1 MVVRLRAVFCLI
13 FPNVFFS
20 RCATVAAW
28 NGLVVVWCAF
38 GWWKNMLLEDGRI
51 CLGWWKNMV
60 WCDLGAFNCCVVEWK
75 NMLVGGGKNMV
86 CCWVVEWKNM
96 PLNGRTCSGWKKML
110 LVVEEEAHFGY
121 KIVFNAKWWML
132 DQNMD
137 HNFYGASSEIADHQF
152 EPAPVIDTNDSEFK
166 TPPMAPLQQGLQQD
180 ITTRRNRP
188 KYLYEGALYVYHG
201 MSSKKDAKYW
211 RCEFFNAR
219 DIKCRGRLHTDLND
233 VVIRQIGD
241 HVCNHNAAR
250 VEAQRILS
258 GIKRRAMVTTEKPL
272 QIRNQTLQNTP
283 MAVVAA
289 MPSKE
294 ATKRMI
300 KRARRG
306 IDMNTLLN
314 PHACPIFKQDNGD
327 HYMPGNMV
335 YTEIDGQRVESFEHI
350 PSDFSKGDG
359 IEEKW
364 PRVGGTYGGGGTPQM
379 GSSTNPHGT
388 IGGVDGYPNNRQET
402 KTGAGRPRKKV
413 KQEYLL
419 PPPQPIAILDRTL
432 PHVFVNRKTNEFSF
446 SCNIA
451 GYTPEELQ
459 VELVGAELVISGAHK
474 QQTIN
479 QSFTASF
486 SRRIL
491 LPEGVHKET
500 IQCSVDDK
508 GLLNVSGQLM
518 HVGKPKTIQQEYNS
532 KCNDSNYKINNNYRS
547 SIYTK
552 NNS

>member
-1 MVVRLRAVFCLI
+1 M
-13 FPNVFFS
+13 
-20 RCATVAAW
+20 
-28 NGLVVVWCAF
+28 
-38 GWWKNMLLEDGRI
+38 
-51 CLGWWKNMV
+51 
-60 WCDLGAFNCCVVEWK
+60 
-75 NMLVGGGKNMV
+75 
-86 CCWVVEWKNM
+86 
-96 PLNGRTCSGWKKML
+96 
-110 LVVEEEAHFGY
+110 
-121 KIVFNAKWWML
+121 
-132 DQNMD
+132 
-137 HNFYGASSEIADHQF
+137 SEIADHQF
-152 EPAPVIDTNDSEFK
+152 DPAPVIDTNDSEFK
-166 TPPMAPLQQGLQQD
+166 TPPMASLQQGLQQD

-283 MAVVAA
+283 MAVIAA

-327 HYMPGNMV
+327 HYLPGNMV

-350 PSDFSKGDG
+350 PSDFSKSDG
-359 IEEKW
+359 VEEKW

-508 GLLNVSGQLM
+508 GLLNVIGQLM
-518 HVGKPKTIQQEYNS
+518 HVGKPKTIQQEIQQQMQRQQLQDQQQLQEQHLQEEQQLEQQQQQPS
-532 KCNDSNYKINNNYRS
+532 AS
-547 SIYTK
+547 SAVTGEIDVV
-552 NNS
+552 

>member
-1 MVVRLRAVFCLI
+1 MVEEH
-13 FPNVFFS
+13 
-20 RCATVAAW
+20 
-28 NGLVVVWCAF
+28 AF
-38 GWWKNMLLEDGRI
+38 GGWKNMPWIVEEYGVVFGGFQLLCGGMEEYAV
-51 CLGWWKNMV
+51 N
-60 WCDLGAFNCCVVEWK
+60 
-75 NMLVGGGKNMV
+75 GGKNMV
-86 CCWVVEWKNM
+86 CCWMVEWKNM

-110 LVVEEEAHFGY
+110 LVVGEEAHFGY

-152 EPAPVIDTNDSEFK
+152 DPAPVIDTNDSEFK
-166 TPPMAPLQQGLQQD
+166 TPPMASLQQGLQQD

-201 MSSKKDAKYW
+201 MSSKKDAN
-211 RCEFFNAR
+211 FPTL
-219 DIKCRGRLHTDLND
+219 GRLHTDLND

-283 MAVVAA
+283 MAVIAA

-327 HYMPGNMV
+327 HYLPGNMV

-350 PSDFSKGDG
+350 PSDFSKSDG
-359 IEEKW
+359 VEEKW

-508 GLLNVSGQLM
+508 GLLNVIGQLM
-518 HVGKPKTIQQEYNS
+518 HVGKPKTIQQEIQQQMQRQQLQDQQQLQEQHLQEEQQLEQQQQQPSASSAVTVYRRRYEAVI
-532 KCNDSNYKINNNYRS
+532 SNAKILNPP
-547 SIYTK
+547 K
-552 NNS
+552 NTQKY